1 MIQRKSSDV
10 APRAN
15 VLVSYVLDPRC
26 TPAALDKSIRSLSE
40 RGISQLSAVG
50 VNGVLVN
57 AAENGANVDVVEK
70 YDGILLL
77 GGGDIDPAKY
87 GQEVDAQAGVYGLNS
102 DADDFE
108 IALVRKSI
116 GLGMPFLGICRGM
129 QVLNVAL
136 GGTLFQDI
144 GQGTMHN
151 LPGVNAEMVNHPVR
165 LAANTTLSSIYETE
179 EIVIR
184 SGHHQAVRT
193 VGTGLHV
200 CATASD
206 GTVEAIELA
215 GDSWTVGVQWHPEDQ
230 YANAA
235 QFAAL
240 FQTFAHQCVRYTK
253 TKNTVQS
260 VC

>member
-1 MIQRKSSDV
+1 MDR
-10 APRAN
+10 
-15 VLVSYVLDPRC
+15 
-26 TPAALDKSIRSLSE
+26 SIRSLSE
-40 RGISQLSAVG
+40 RIINQLSAVG
-50 VNGVLVN
+50 INGVLVN
-57 AAENGANVDVVEK
+57 AATENRPDVDFAEK
-70 YDGILLL
+70 CDGILLL
-77 GGGDIDPAKY
+77 GGSDVDPAKY
-87 GQEVDAQAGVYGLNS
+87 GQEVDAQAGVYGLIP

-116 GLGMPFLGICRGM
+116 GLGLPLLGICRGM

-136 GGTLFQDI
+136 GGTLLQDI
-144 GQGTMHN
+144 GLGTMHN
-151 LPGVNAEMVNHPVR
+151 LPGFNAEMVSHPVR
-165 LAANTTLSSIYETE
+165 LAANTKLSSIYETE

-215 GDSWTVGVQWHPEDQ
+215 GESWTVGVQWHPEDH

-235 QFAAL
+235 HFFAL
-240 FQTFAHQCVRYTK
+240 FQAFADQCERYAK

-260 VC
+260 VSN